1 MLLVLRRIHA
11 LLLVLG
17 RSDVIGL
24 GPSSEK

>member
-1 MLLVLRRIHA
+1 LLLVLSRIHA

-17 RSDVIGL
+17 RSGVIGL